1 MDSKIVFVA
10 LVLIATF
17 ALPPLAT
24 FEKYFITTEAVRAI
38 LQKTNSNAMPS
49 ENAINA
55 LTGKTLISSVVLE
68 EALLKNLDHGRN
80 GVPCG
85 ESCVWI
91 PCLTSA
97 IGCSCKSSVCYRNSL
112 DM

>member
-17 ALPPLAT
+17 ALPSLAT
-24 FEKYFITTEAVRAI
+24 FEKDFITTEAVRSI

-49 ENAINA
+49 EDAINA

-68 EALLKNLDHGRN
+68 EALLKNLDNGRN
-80 GVPCG
+80 GIPCG
-85 ESCVWI
+85 ESCVLI
-91 PCLTSA
+91 PCISSV
-97 IGCSCKSSVCYRNSL
+97 IGCSCKSKVCYRNSL